1 MNNSKIPNNQ
11 NLLLYNDI
19 LMINNTFNIVSYLSN
34 EKGSEKISLIY
45 DTINKRVIEKWISYQ
60 LDNDESKFIITDRF
74 IYVYNKFN
82 IVSSILEVEK
92 GYENRYPSYNDNN
105 EYCHSI
111 NRTVNKISLHHKNT
125 TEINYTRN
133 NHIGS
138 KRKKIFIK
146 TLNLVTKEVEDNIFK
161 SRINYILKKSK
172 LYIYEYRKNDFCSLY
187 NIVEYKI
194 LVDFRFINRY
204 INKIGVPIL
213 MTIPDLFLKIKI
225 KDNLQILDNK
235 ETSIKLDEQDYFNP
249 KLLNVGNNK
258 FFIQNLIL
266 IEDLFVNEINNIHEK
281 YYSLK

>member
-1 MNNSKIPNNQ
+1 
-11 NLLLYNDI
+11 
-19 LMINNTFNIVSYLSN
+19 MINNIFNIVSYLSN
-34 EKGSEKISLIY
+34 EKGTEKISLIY

-60 LDNDESKFIITDRF
+60 LVNDESKFIITDRF

-111 NRTVNKISLHHKNT
+111 KRTVNKISLHLKNT

-133 NHIGS
+133 NHIGT

-146 TLNLVTKEVEDNIFK
+146 TLNLVTKEVEDRIFK
-161 SRINYILKKSK
+161 TRINYILKKSK

-194 LVDFRFINRY
+194 LVDFRFINRC

-213 MTIPDLFLKIKI
+213 MSIPDLFLKIKI

-235 ETSIKLDEQDYFNP
+235 EKSIKLDEQDYFNP
-249 KLLNVGNNK
+249 KLLNVDNNK